1 MHLTQVIGHGGLR
14 AFGLRTGNCL
24 SDLGAVRTA
33 ASIDRIPMA
42 QLIFSIDLS

>member
-14 AFGLRTGNCL
+14 AFGSRTGNCL
-24 SDLGAVRTA
+24 SDLGAVRSA
-33 ASIDRIPMA
+33 ASIHRIHIT